1 MIYTDLTERAMCL
14 AYRAHA
20 GQVDKTGVPYIFHPY
35 HLAEQM
41 TTEAAVCV
49 ALLHDVVEDSD
60 VTIEDIAAAFP
71 AEVTEAVQLLTH
83 EEGVPYLDYIRALR
97 TNPLA
102 RTVKCADLA
111 HNSDESRLRD
121 AVAKAPDTVAKRR
134 AKYDAARVILLE
146 ETQEPPSKMYSKG
159 DSL

>member
-1 MIYTDLTERAMCL
+1 MRL

-20 GQVDKTGVPYIFHPY
+20 GQEDKAEVPYIFHPY

-60 VTIEDIAAAFP
+60 VTIEDIAALFP

-83 EEGVPYLDYIRALR
+83 DERVPYLDYIRALR

-102 RTVKCADLA
+102 RTVKLADLA
-111 HNSDESRLRD
+111 HNSDESRLRE
-121 AVAKAPDTVAKRR
+121 AVAKEPGTVTKRR
-134 AKYDAARVILLE
+134 AKYDAARAILLG
-146 ETQEPPSKMYSKG
+146 ETQ
-159 DSL
+159 